1 MAYSLYFVRHGQT
14 YLNRYNK
21 IQGWCDSPLTPKGI
35 EDGHQAGKRLAHLN
49 FAHAFHSDTN
59 RAARTCRYILE
70 ENVASAEELTPKALP
85 DFREQ
90 NFGYFEGSDTSQAWL
105 MIGADHGCR
114 TFNDI
119 ITKYSIEKAR
129 DFTKEADPFHDAE
142 NNAEYWQRLDRG
154 FAYLDQIANDGDK
167 ILLLRSTSPSVPRM
181 VQLLALMLTI
191 TGRSNSPTS
200 IGIKMTLNIKQ
211 KRSPKIS
218 RSFFILLIIVKI
230 PFVKFV
236 VLDTSSQV

>member
-1 MAYSLYFVRHGQT
+1 MSYSLYFVRHGQT

-70 ENVASAEELTPKALP
+70 ENVASAEELTPTALP

-167 ILLLRSTSPSVPRM
+167 ILLVAHSTLIRSLTSHFAPEID
-181 VQLLALMLTI
+181 I
-191 TGRSNSPTS
+191 TV
-200 IGIKMTLNIKQ
+200 
-211 KRSPKIS
+211 SPKNGSVTRFDVDDNGQIKLAYFY
-218 RSFFILLIIVKI
+218 RYQDDAKY
-230 PFVKFV
+230 
-236 VLDTSSQV
+236 

>member
-1 MAYSLYFVRHGQT
+1 MSYSLYFVRHGQT

-70 ENVASAEELTPKALP
+70 ENVASAEELTPTALP

-105 MIGADHGCR
+105 MTR
-114 TFNDI
+114 
-119 ITKYSIEKAR
+119 
-129 DFTKEADPFHDAE
+129 
-142 NNAEYWQRLDRG
+142 
-154 FAYLDQIANDGDK
+154 
-167 ILLLRSTSPSVPRM
+167 
-181 VQLLALMLTI
+181 
-191 TGRSNSPTS
+191 
-200 IGIKMTLNIKQ
+200 
-211 KRSPKIS
+211 S
-218 RSFFILLIIVKI
+218 RSRVSDF
-230 PFVKFV
+230 
-236 VLDTSSQV
+236 